1 MRKFG
6 LIGYPLS
13 HTFSPGYF
21 ANKFSEFGITD
32 CEYKA
37 YSLDS
42 IERYADMDKTD
53 FVGINVTI
61 PYKEKVI
68 PFLDELSEEA
78 LEIGAVNTIHF
89 VKDKSFGY
97 NSDVYGFSQSLI
109 NWVGDKLPEKGLILG
124 SGGASKA
131 VSYVCKKLGIDAT
144 IVSRK
149 EGYLNYENISKE
161 ILDTHY
167 LIVNT
172 TPLGMSP
179 QVDAFPDLNYEL
191 LSKHHFCYDLV
202 YNPEITRFMQKA
214 RDNGANA
221 KNGYEMLILQAEKS
235 WEIWNT

>member
-1 MRKFG
+1 MRRFG

-21 ANKFSEFGITD
+21 ADKFAENGIEN

-42 IERYADMDKTD
+42 MDKYVELVKSD
-53 FVGINVTI
+53 FTGLNVTI
-61 PYKEKVI
+61 PYKEKVM
-68 PFLDELSEEA
+68 PYLDVLSEEA
-78 LEIGAVNTIHF
+78 IEIGAVNTIHF
-89 VKDKSFGY
+89 VNGKSYGY
-97 NSDVYGFSQSLI
+97 NSDVYGFSQSLV
-109 NWVGDKLPEKGLILG
+109 NWIGEDLPAKALILG

-131 VSYVCKKLGIDAT
+131 VAYVCLKLNIDAS

-149 EGYLNYENISKE
+149 KGYLNYKDIDKK
-161 ILDTHY
+161 ILNTHH

-179 QVDAFPDLNYEL
+179 QIDAFPDLQYALMNEAHY
-191 LSKHHFCYDLV
+191 CYDLV

-214 RDNGANA
+214 RDHGAKA

-235 WEIWNT
+235 WDIWNS